1 MRDIEVCC
9 TSVNDVLEAWYGGAI
24 RVELCSA
31 ISCGGVTPSHGLIAN
46 TVSAVKKLLS
56 DAGASDSANGGVN
69 VCVNE
74 GVNNCV
80 NEGPN
85 VCVNEGA
92 NVCVDENVNDCVKD
106 DVSDCSPRR
115 FDVNVL
121 IRPRDGE
128 FCYTDSEIETMIADI
143 RFCSEIGV
151 DGVVVGALTPEG
163 NVDMSACRRLMDA
176 AGDMSITFHRA
187 FDVCVE
193 PSRALEDIIELGCDR
208 LLTSG
213 QRPDALSGS
222 GLIKSLVSQSDGRIS
237 IMPGSGIKPGN
248 ILEIERVTTAREFH
262 STARKAV
269 ADLSRHHVPEL
280 GFEEPSASAP
290 ASVSASV
297 PANVP
302 ASVIGDSDSRADDD
316 VRYVMRTSRDVVRQ
330 LVEAV
335 AD

>member
-9 TSVNDVLEAWYGGAI
+9 TSVNDVLEAWYGGAV

-74 GVNNCV
+74 GANDCM
-80 NEGPN
+80 
-85 VCVNEGA
+85 NEGA
-92 NVCVDENVNDCVKD
+92 NVCVDENVNDCVNEG
-106 DVSDCSPRR
+106 VNDCRPRR

-128 FCYTDSEIETMIADI
+128 FCYTDSEIDTMIADI

-151 DGVVVGALTPEG
+151 DGVVVGALTPDG

-176 AGDMSITFHRA
+176 ASDMNITFHRA

-248 ILEIERVTTAREFH
+248 ILEIERVTAAREFH

-297 PANVP
+297 PVNVP
-302 ASVIGDSDSRADDD
+302 APVTGDSDSRADDNA
-316 VRYVMRTSRDVVRQ
+316 RYVMRTSRDVVRQ
-330 LVEAV
+330 LVEAS

>member
-9 TSVNDVLEAWYGGAI
+9 TSVNDVLEAWYGGAV

-69 VCVNE
+69 DCVNE
-74 GVNNCV
+74 GVN
-80 NEGPN
+80 
-85 VCVNEGA
+85 
-92 NVCVDENVNDCVKD
+92 VCVDEGANDCK
-106 DVSDCSPRR
+106 PRR

-151 DGVVVGALTPEG
+151 DGVVVGVLTPDG

-222 GLIKSLVSQSDGRIS
+222 GLIKSLVTQSDGRIS
-237 IMPGSGIKPGN
+237 IMPGSGIKPEN
-248 ILEIERVTTAREFH
+248 ILEIERVTAAREFH

-302 ASVIGDSDSRADDD
+302 APVTGDSDSRADDN

>member
-9 TSVNDVLEAWYGGAI
+9 TSVNDVLEAWYGGAV

-56 DAGASDSANGGVN
+56 DAGASDSVNGGVN
-69 VCVNE
+69 DCVNE
-74 GVNNCV
+74 GVNDCV

-85 VCVNEGA
+85 VCG
-92 NVCVDENVNDCVKD
+92 DENVNDCVKD
-106 DVSDCSPRR
+106 DVSDCKPRR

-121 IRPRDGE
+121 VRPRDGE
-128 FCYTDSEIETMIADI
+128 FCYTDSEIDTMIADI

-151 DGVVVGALTPEG
+151 DGVVVGALTPDG

-237 IMPGSGIKPGN
+237 IMPGSGIKPEN
-248 ILEIERVTTAREFH
+248 ILEIERVTAAREFH

-302 ASVIGDSDSRADDD
+302 ASVIGDSDSRADDN

-330 LVEAV
+330 LVEAS

>member
-9 TSVNDVLEAWYGGAI
+9 TSVNDVLEAWYGGAV

-74 GVNNCV
+74 GVNVCV

-85 VCVNEGA
+85 VCG
-92 NVCVDENVNDCVKD
+92 DENVNDCVNE
-106 DVSDCSPRR
+106 DVNDCRPRR

-151 DGVVVGALTPEG
+151 DGVVVGALTPDG

-237 IMPGSGIKPGN
+237 IMPGSGIKPEN
-248 ILEIERVTTAREFH
+248 ILEIERVTAAREFH

-302 ASVIGDSDSRADDD
+302 ASVIGDSGSKPYDN

-330 LVEAV
+330 LVEAS

>member
-9 TSVNDVLEAWYGGAI
+9 TSVNDVLEAWYGGAV

-69 VCVNE
+69 GCINE
-74 GVNNCV
+74 GA
-80 NEGPN
+80 N
-85 VCVNEGA
+85 VCADENVNDGVDEGA

-106 DVSDCSPRR
+106 DVSDCRPRY

-213 QRPDALSGS
+213 QRPDALRGS

-237 IMPGSGIKPGN
+237 IMPGSGIKPEN
-248 ILEIERVTTAREFH
+248 ILEIERVTAAREFH

-269 ADLSRHHVPEL
+269 SDLSRHHVPEL

-297 PANVP
+297 
-302 ASVIGDSDSRADDD
+302 IGDSDSRADDN

>member
-9 TSVNDVLEAWYGGAI
+9 TSVNDVLEAWYGGAV

-56 DAGASDSANGGVN
+56 DAGASDSVNGGVN
-69 VCVNE
+69 GCVEEGANVC
-74 GVNNCV
+74 GD
-80 NEGPN
+80 EGPN
-85 VCVNEGA
+85 VCG
-92 NVCVDENVNDCVKD
+92 DEKVNDCVKD
-106 DVSDCSPRR
+106 DVSDCRPRR

-128 FCYTDSEIETMIADI
+128 FCYTDSEIDTMIADI

-176 AGDMSITFHRA
+176 ASDMNITFHRA

-248 ILEIERVTTAREFH
+248 ILEIERVTAAREFH
-262 STARKAV
+262 STARKSV

-302 ASVIGDSDSRADDD
+302 TSVIGDSDSRADDN

>member
-9 TSVNDVLEAWYGGAI
+9 TSVNDVLEAWYGGAV

-74 GVNNCV
+74 GANDCM
-80 NEGPN
+80 
-85 VCVNEGA
+85 NEGA
-92 NVCVDENVNDCVKD
+92 NVCVDENVNDCVND
-106 DVSDCSPRR
+106 NVSDCRPRC

-121 IRPRDGE
+121 VRPRDGE

-151 DGVVVGALTPEG
+151 DGVVVGALTPDG

-237 IMPGSGIKPGN
+237 IMPGSGIKPEN
-248 ILEIERVTTAREFH
+248 ILEIERVTAAREFH

-269 ADLSRHHVPEL
+269 ADLSRHHVQEL

-290 ASVSASV
+290 VSVSASV

-302 ASVIGDSDSRADDD
+302 APVTGDSYSKAYDN

-330 LVEAV
+330 LVEAS

>member
-9 TSVNDVLEAWYGGAI
+9 TSVNDVLEAWYGGAV

-56 DAGASDSANGGVN
+56 DAGASDSVNGGVN
-69 VCVNE
+69 VCVNG
-74 GVNNCV
+74 GVNDCV
-80 NEGPN
+80 NEG
-85 VCVNEGA
+85 V
-92 NVCVDENVNDCVKD
+92 NVCVDENVNA
-106 DVSDCSPRR
+106 CSPRR

-128 FCYTDSEIETMIADI
+128 FCYTDSEIDTMIADI

-248 ILEIERVTTAREFH
+248 ILEIERVTAAREFH

-269 ADLSRHHVPEL
+269 ADLSRYHVPEL

-302 ASVIGDSDSRADDD
+302 ASVIGDSDSRADDN

>member
-9 TSVNDVLEAWYGGAI
+9 TSVNDVLEAWYGGAV

-74 GVNNCV
+74 GVNDSV

-85 VCVNEGA
+85 VCG
-92 NVCVDENVNDCVKD
+92 DENVNDCVKNG
-106 DVSDCSPRR
+106 VSVCKPRH

-222 GLIKSLVSQSDGRIS
+222 GLIKRLVSQSDGRIS
-237 IMPGSGIKPGN
+237 IMPGSGIKPEN
-248 ILEIERVTTAREFH
+248 ILEIERVTAAREFH

-302 ASVIGDSDSRADDD
+302 ASVIGDSDSRADDNA
-316 VRYVMRTSRDVVRQ
+316 RYVMRTSRDVVRQ